1 MRVAFLGLGIMGR
14 PMATNLAK
22 AGHEVNV
29 WNRSAGK
36 DVPGAK
42 ICSTPAEAA
51 QGREVIWL
59 CVSDTKAVDQV
70 LFGSSGAA
78 QALQKGTIVAD
89 SSTISPSAS
98 VQFAAKMRERGC
110 DFVDA
115 PMTGSK
121 VAAEAGT
128 LTFMVGG
135 NADVIT
141 RLQPLFGV
149 MGKTIIH
156 MGENGKGLAAKLAQ
170 NLQTAV
176 IFEALAESLT
186 LAKKLGVPQ
195 EKLFQVIKSSMIRSG
210 VAEYKEPF
218 LLRQDYSPNF
228 PLHLMHKDMHLM
240 MDAARENGV
249 KLPALEK
256 TDEVYEAATRAGY
269 QNLDYAATIMLLEEW
284 AGLGNRSQ
292 VTGNREEK

>member
-1 MRVAFLGLGIMGR
+1 MRVAFLGMGIMGR
-14 PMATNLAK
+14 PMAVNLVK

-29 WNRSAGK
+29 WNRTPGKEK

-42 ICSTPAEAA
+42 TCSTPAEAA
-51 QGREVIWL
+51 QGREVVWL
-59 CVSDTKAVDQV
+59 CVSDTNAVEQV
-70 LFGSSGAA
+70 LFGKDGAA
-78 QALQKGTIVAD
+78 GVLEKGAVVAD

-98 VQFAAKMRERGC
+98 VRFATTIQERGG
-110 DFVDA
+110 FFLDA

-121 VAAEAGT
+121 VAAEGGS

-135 NADVIT
+135 SSDVIA
-141 RLQPLFGV
+141 RLQSLFNA

-186 LAKKLGVPQ
+186 LARKLSVPE
-195 EKLFQVIKSSMIRSG
+195 EKLFQLIKSSMIRSG

-218 LLRQDYSPNF
+218 LLKQDYSPNF
-228 PLHLMHKDMHLM
+228 PLHLMLKDIRLM
-240 MDAARENGV
+240 LEAGREHGI

-256 TDEVYEAATRAGY
+256 VNEVYEAASRAGY
-269 QNLDYAATIMLLEEW
+269 GNLDYAATIMLLEQW
-284 AGLGNRSQ
+284 AGMKKLPKSP
-292 VTGNREEK
+292 

>member
-1 MRVAFLGLGIMGR
+1 MGR

-42 ICSTPAEAA
+42 TCSTPAEAA
-51 QGREVIWL
+51 EGREVVWL

-70 LFGSSGAA
+70 LFGTNGAA

-141 RLQPLFGV
+141 RLQPLFSV

-186 LAKKLGVPQ
+186 LAKKLGVPE

-218 LLRQDYSPNF
+218 LLKQDYSPNF

>member
-1 MRVAFLGLGIMGR
+1 MGR
-14 PMATNLAK
+14 PMAANLAK

-29 WNRSAGK
+29 WNRTPGK

-42 ICSTPAEAA
+42 TCSTPAEAA
-51 QGREVIWL
+51 EGREVVWL

-70 LFGSSGAA
+70 LFGSDGAA
-78 QALQKGTIVAD
+78 QALQKGAVVAD

-98 VQFAAKMRERGC
+98 VQFASRIRSRGC
-110 DFVDA
+110 EFVDA

-121 VAAEAGT
+121 VAAEGGT

-135 NADVIT
+135 SSDVIA
-141 RLQPLFGV
+141 RLQPLFNV
-149 MGKTIIH
+149 MGKTVIH
-156 MGENGKGLAAKLAQ
+156 MGNNGKGLAAKLAQ
-170 NLQTAV
+170 NLQTSV

-186 LAKKLGVPQ
+186 LAKKLGVAP
-195 EKLFQVIKSSMIRSG
+195 EKLFQLIKSSMIRSG

-218 LLRQDYSPNF
+218 LLKQDYSPNF

-240 MDAARENGV
+240 MDAARENGI

-269 QNLDYAATIMLLEEW
+269 QNLDYAATIMMLEEW
-284 AGLGNRSQ
+284 AGLGNREQ
-292 VTGNREEK
+292 RTGNREEK

>member
-14 PMATNLAK
+14 PMAANLVK

-29 WNRSAGK
+29 WNRTQGK

-42 ICSTPAEAA
+42 TCSTPAEAA
-51 QGREVIWL
+51 NGREVVWM
-59 CVSDTKAVDQV
+59 CVSDTKAVEQT
-70 LFGSSGAA
+70 LFGQNGAA
-78 QALQKGTIVAD
+78 STLEKDVVVVD

-98 VQFAAKMRERGC
+98 VQIAGKIRERGG

-121 VAAEAGT
+121 VAAEGGT

-135 NADVIT
+135 REDTVS
-141 RLQPLFGV
+141 RMQPLFNS
-149 MGKTIIH
+149 MGKTVIH
-156 MGENGKGLAAKLAQ
+156 MGDNGKGLAAKLAQ
-170 NLQTAV
+170 NLQTCV

-186 LAKKLGVPQ
+186 LARKLGVPV

-218 LLRQDYSPNF
+218 LLKKDYSPNF
-228 PLHLMHKDMHLM
+228 PLRLMHKDMHLM

-249 KLPALEK
+249 KLPGLEK
-256 TDEVYEAATRAGY
+256 IDEIYEEASRAGY
-269 QNLDYAATIMLLEEW
+269 DDLDYAATIQLLEKW
-284 AGLGNRSQ
+284 AGL
-292 VTGNREEK
+292 E